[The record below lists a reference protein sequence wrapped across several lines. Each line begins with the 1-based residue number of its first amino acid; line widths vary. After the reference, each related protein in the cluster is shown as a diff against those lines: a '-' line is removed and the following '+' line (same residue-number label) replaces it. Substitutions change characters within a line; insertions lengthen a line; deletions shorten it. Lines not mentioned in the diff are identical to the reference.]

1 MAKPSRKSSKRE
13 RQSYLSAIGP
23 KTRELQAKPM
33 DSEETKAALIVSS
46 DLNSFSKVVNNNGII
61 SKKKPSAAVFSC
73 GRARGAIVY
82 MLLHSHILHII

>member
-1 MAKPSRKSSKRE
+1 MPPERRALMATPM
-13 RQSYLSAIGP
+13 AI
-23 KTRELQAKPM
+23 TEIIV
-33 DSEETKAALIVSS
+33 ELIVSFVLS
-46 DLNSFSKVVNNNGII
+46 SFSKVVNNNGII